1 MKIIDG
7 IGFFGPH
14 IMLMITVVIL
24 WKQSKYFYGYLLFF
38 IINTSINKLLKQL
51 VREPRPKDG
60 KNIMDFEK
68 TTYDGVEE
76 YGMPSGHAQSCFY
89 SLTYLYLVKES
100 PTWLLLEL
108 FIASASFYQRWSY
121 HRHTAKQLLIGSV
134 VGIFIGWVS
143 VTFINKYLTTQ

>member
-1 MKIIDG
+1 MKIIDM

-14 IMLMITVVIL
+14 IILLIGIIIL

-38 IINTSINKLLKQL
+38 IINTFINKLIKQV

-68 TTYDGVEE
+68 TTYHGVEE

-89 SLTYLYLVKES
+89 SLTYLYLVKEN
-100 PTWLLLEL
+100 PIWLIINV
-108 FIASASFYQRWSY
+108 FIASLTIYQRWSY
-121 HRHTAKQLLIGSV
+121 HRHTAKQLMVGSV
-134 VGIFIGWVS
+134 VGIFIGWTS
-143 VTFINKYLTTQ
+143 VIFINKYLTTQ